1 MINNPVQNIK
11 LFEILHGDKIT
22 DRKLFY
28 DKATDEQVF
37 LHKFYSLVNEQLLKS
52 LVPN

>member
-1 MINNPVQNIK
+1 MIKKPVQNIK
-11 LFEILHGDKIT
+11 LFEILRSDKIT
-22 DRKLFY
+22 DRKIFY

-37 LHKFYSLVNEQLLKS
+37 LHKFYLLVNEQLLKS